1 MAHKKLYRSN
11 NKVIAGICGG
21 IAEYMDIDPTIIRVV
36 YAALTIFMAAFPGL
50 LLYILLIL
58 IIPAKP
64 PKDKNDGYEE
74 AEVVE

>member
-21 IAEYMDIDPTIIRVV
+21 IAEYLDLDPTIIRVV

-58 IIPAKP
+58 IIPARP
-64 PKDKNDGYEE
+64 PKAKDDGFEE